1 MNFERKFY
9 LDKLIQSRFNG
20 MIKIVTGIRRVGKSY
35 LLFNLFKRYLLDS
48 GVKNSHIISLQLDDI
63 QNESLRNPKEC
74 YEYVRK
80 HITARGQ
87 YYLLLDEIQLMEN
100 FAEILNSFLHISNL
114 DVYVT
119 GSNSRFLSRDVAT
132 EFRGRGSE
140 IHLWPLTFKE
150 IYDVKGNNFDEC
162 WLDYWT
168 YGGMPVV
175 QNTNAVADKI
185 EYLQNIFR
193 TTYLRDLIERNKINN
208 EAEFGELVDV
218 VASSVGSLTNPN
230 KLALTFKSKKNISLS
245 APTIKRYLDYLEDAF
260 IVEAAKRYDVKG
272 KRYIATPLKYYYQ
285 DVGLRNARLG
295 LRQLEENH
303 IMENVVYNE
312 LRQRGYQVDVGMV
325 EVLEPKDGGYSQK
338 QTEVDFVANCGYERK
353 YIQVVYG
360 FGSEEKL
367 AQELRPLKAIGDS
380 FEKIVICRNNVV
392 SHRNEN
398 GFTILSLK
406 DFLLQP

>member
-48 GVKNSHIISLQLDDI
+48 GVKDSHIISLQLDDI
-63 QNESLRNPKEC
+63 QNESLCNPKEC

-80 HITARGQ
+80 HISARGQ
-87 YYLLLDEIQLMEN
+87 YYLLLDEIQLMKN
-100 FAEILNSFLHISNL
+100 FTGVLNSFLHISNL

-150 IYDVKGNNFDEC
+150 VYDVKGNNFDEC

-168 YGGMPVV
+168 YGGMPMV
-175 QNTNAVADKI
+175 QNTSVDGKI

-208 EAEFGELVDV
+208 EAEFGELIDV
-218 VASSVGSLTNPN
+218 VASSVGGLTNPN

-285 DVGLRNARLG
+285 DVGLRNSRLG
-295 LRQLEENH
+295 MRQLEENH

-338 QTEVDFVANCGYERK
+338 QTEVDFVVNCGYERK

-360 FGSEEKL
+360 FGSEEKF

-392 SHRNEN
+392 PHRNEN

>member
-35 LLFNLFKRYLLDS
+35 LLFNLFKRYLMDS

-100 FAEILNSFLHISNL
+100 FVEVLNSFLHISNL

-119 GSNSRFLSRDVAT
+119 GSISRFLSRDVAT

-208 EAEFGELVDV
+208 EAEFGELVDG

-325 EVLEPKDGGYSQK
+325 EVLEPRDGGYSQK

-353 YIQVVYG
+353 YIQVVCG

-398 GFTILSLK
+398 GFSILSLK